1 MIPRTIAPVGL
12 SLTQDKLVLTL
23 EEVSGGIWVLD
34 NVDR

>member
-1 MIPRTIAPVGL
+1 MVPRGISPGAL

-23 EEVSGGIWVLD
+23 EEVSGGIWVFD